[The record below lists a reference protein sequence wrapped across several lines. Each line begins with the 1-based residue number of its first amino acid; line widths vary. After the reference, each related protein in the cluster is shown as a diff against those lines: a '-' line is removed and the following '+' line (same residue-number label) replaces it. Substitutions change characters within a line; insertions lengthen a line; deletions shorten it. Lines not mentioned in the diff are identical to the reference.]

1 MRAGRLL
8 PFFFAID
15 YSAVATTTTTTVTT
29 VMCDYYHLF
38 IMIILFLFVTNTMCP
53 PLISADHKVYC
64 DIYAGVY
71 VVRGDNIVLL
81 GEVDEERDSNNPN
94 LRRIG
99 LRYTLIDINIMYM
112 HRDQVLLEGG
122 ALF

>member
-1 MRAGRLL
+1 M
-8 PFFFAID
+8 F
-15 YSAVATTTTTTVTT
+15 
-29 VMCDYYHLF
+29 
-38 IMIILFLFVTNTMCP
+38 P

-81 GEVDEERDSNNPN
+81 GEVDEERDSNHPN

-99 LRYTLIDINIMYM
+99 LFYTLIDINIPYM
-112 HRDQVLLEGG
+112 HWDPVQLCFGG
-122 ALF
+122 RCFIL